1 MLHNDRLTL
10 AILLCR
16 ISLKGSPIGNIL
28 DSEFQFFLRGK
39 EGVLSSNNS
48 SGQQGSLSS
57 LNQEQIEAMIRLS
70 HRIPSFKHLSERV
83 EEMPEFG
90 PWLAQNTPEQCVP
103 KLWDE
108 QTPFTPVATAM
119 YQLLAIQVYTIILQY
134 YKIMFINNFFFFSFI
149 GIQTRSG
156 HSISKSIC

>member
-16 ISLKGSPIGNIL
+16 ISLKGSPIGSTL

-48 SGQQGSLSS
+48 SGQGSLSS

-70 HRIPSFKHLSERV
+70 HRIPAFKNLSERV

-90 PWLAQNTPEQCVP
+90 PWLGQNTPEQCVP

-108 QTPFTPVATAM
+108 QSPLSPVAIAM
-119 YQLLAIQVYTIILQY
+119 HQLLAIQVYKRYPLFIFITSY
-134 YKIMFINNFFFFSFI
+134 YIVNLYINNF
-149 GIQTRSG
+149 
-156 HSISKSIC
+156 

>member
-16 ISLKGSPIGNIL
+16 ISLKGSPIGSTL

-48 SGQQGSLSS
+48 SGQGSLSS

-70 HRIPSFKHLSERV
+70 HRISAFKSLSDRV

-108 QTPFTPVATAM
+108 PTTLSPVATAM
-119 YQLLAIQVYTIILQY
+119 YQLLAIQVFIYLLNSLYNIYTY
-134 YKIMFINNFFFFSFI
+134 YVINLEVYVLNINHNS
-149 GIQTRSG
+149 
-156 HSISKSIC
+156 

>member
-39 EGVLSSNNS
+39 EGVLSSTNS

-70 HRIPSFKHLSERV
+70 HRIPAFKQLSERV

-108 QTPFTPVATAM
+108 QAPFTPVATAM
-119 YQLLAIQVYTIILQY
+119 YQLLAIQVYI
-134 YKIMFINNFFFFSFI
+134 
-149 GIQTRSG
+149 
-156 HSISKSIC
+156 

>member
-28 DSEFQFFLRGK
+28 DAEFQFFLRGK

-48 SGQQGSLSS
+48 SGQGSLSS
-57 LNQEQIEAMIRLS
+57 LNQEQIEAMMRLS
-70 HRIPSFKHLSERV
+70 NRIPAFKNLSERV

-108 QTPFTPVATAM
+108 QTPFSPVATAM
-119 YQLLAIQVYTIILQY
+119 YQLLAIQVY
-134 YKIMFINNFFFFSFI
+134 N
-149 GIQTRSG
+149 IQLIVNLS
-156 HSISKSIC
+156 